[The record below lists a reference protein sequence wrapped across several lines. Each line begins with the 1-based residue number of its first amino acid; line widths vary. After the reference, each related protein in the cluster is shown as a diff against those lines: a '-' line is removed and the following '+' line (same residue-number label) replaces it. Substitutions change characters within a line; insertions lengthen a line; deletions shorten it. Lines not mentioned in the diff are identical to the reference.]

1 MEAKRIATIVVDA
14 SAGFVVVLTGLE
26 MLLFPWNMI
35 WVFFNVLLWIV
46 SPIAILWAKNKED
59 R

>member
-1 MEAKRIATIVVDA
+1 MEAKRIAIIVVDA

-46 SPIAILWAKNKED
+46 CPIAILWAKNKED